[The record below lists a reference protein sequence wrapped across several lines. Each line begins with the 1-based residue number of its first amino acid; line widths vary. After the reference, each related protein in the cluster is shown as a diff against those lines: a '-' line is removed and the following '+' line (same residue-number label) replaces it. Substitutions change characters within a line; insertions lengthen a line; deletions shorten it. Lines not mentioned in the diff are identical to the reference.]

1 MTLRIL
7 IAADP
12 GAAATAGL
20 LATRLPGT
28 EPVPLPDSAALVT
41 ALEHALATGPGE
53 LPDVVL
59 VHEGVGPLPA
69 LELVREVAL
78 RFPAVG
84 VVLLSADTGP
94 AVYSAAM
101 DAGARGVAALPLTA
115 DDLVTRVQAAA
126 AWAAG
131 MRRHL
136 GGPAGPDGPAGT
148 VVTVS
153 GAKGGVGTTVAAVQ
167 LALAARSAGVPVALV
182 DLDLQTGDLASYLDV
197 RFRRSVADLAEIT
210 DLSPRVLADAM
221 FTHASG
227 LSLLLAPAEGEQGEA
242 VGDRAARAVIGALRS
257 RFAVTVV
264 DCGSHLTGAGAVAV
278 ELADTALLLTTPDV
292 VSVRAARRT
301 ARMWDRLQVRKPQDI
316 RLVVNRLTRQAE
328 LQPPL
333 VERITGA
340 PVARTAVPAAF
351 RELQAVVDSGHLD
364 ELDARSTVK
373 QALWA
378 LAAEIGVVAPPAPSA
393 AAPAGGP
400 PALPPARRLG
410 RRTPAPGAGTPGGS

>member
-1 MTLRIL
+1 
-7 IAADP
+7 
-12 GAAATAGL
+12 
-20 LATRLPGT
+20 
-28 EPVPLPDSAALVT
+28 
-41 ALEHALATGPGE
+41 
-53 LPDVVL
+53 
-59 VHEGVGPLPA
+59 
-69 LELVREVAL
+69 
-78 RFPAVG
+78 
-84 VVLLSADTGP
+84 VLLSADTGP

-115 DDLVTRVQAAA
+115 DELTARVQAAA
-126 AWAAG
+126 SWAAG

-136 GGPAGPDGPAGT
+136 GAPGDPGGPSGT

-153 GAKGGVGTTVAAVQ
+153 GAKGGVGSSVAAVQ
-167 LALAARSAGVPVALV
+167 IALAARASGVPVALV

-197 RFRRSVADLAEIT
+197 RFRRSVADLAEIA
-210 DLSPRVLADAM
+210 DLTPRVLADAM

-242 VGDRAARAVIGALRS
+242 VGERAARALVAALRS

-264 DCGSHLTGAGAVAV
+264 DCGSHLDGAGAAVV

-301 ARMWDRLQVRKPQDI
+301 VRMWDRLRVRKPQDV
-316 RLVVNRLTRQAE
+316 RVVVNRLTRQAE

-333 VERITGA
+333 VERITGT
-340 PVARTAVPAAF
+340 PVTRTCVPAAF
-351 RELQAVVDSGHLD
+351 RELQTVVDSGHLD
-364 ELDARSTVK
+364 ELDARSTVR

-378 LAAEIGVVAPPAPSA
+378 LAAEIGVVTAPA
-393 AAPAGGP
+393 AAPGGP

-410 RRTPAPGAGTPGGS
+410 RRTPTPTPGAGAPGGS